1 MYKHVLANV
10 SRSRYNTPAVWMKWK
25 AHAAGAS
32 ILSPATEVFAGM
44 RSVRVRHACGVRW
57 AWRITAGL
65 CHAFQQCCHSNA
77 TRAPIASPP
86 NSAQL
91 GGIPYHTR
99 KLHPGPCN
107 SVSMRPRTDT
117 QTDTQTRVTTIHF
130 SWSIRLTRNV
140 IMSLDL

>member
-1 MYKHVLANV
+1 MYSLTFRVHVTTSPQYGRNA
-10 SRSRYNTPAVWMKWK
+10 T

-32 ILSPATEVFAGM
+32 MLSPAKGVFAGM

-65 CHAFQQCCHSNA
+65 CHAFPWCCQGHA
-77 TRAPIASPP
+77 TRAPIANQP

-91 GGIPYHTR
+91 GASPTTPP

-107 SVSMRPRTDT
+107 SVDMRPRTCRQT
-117 QTDTQTRVTTIHF
+117 QTDTHRHTDARDHNTFLVVYD
-130 SWSIRLTRNV
+130 SRE
-140 IMSLDL
+140 M